1 MKNPVDKDIQS
12 YFGVA
17 KVDIIAP
24 EGLFHPVLPMKIGE
38 KCMFTLCAT
47 CAQEQLEQQWYQ
59 RSNLCK
65 HSDDQRK
72 MTGTWCT

>member
-1 MKNPVDKDIQS
+1 MKNPVDQDIQS

-47 CAQEQLEQQWYQ
+47 CAQE
-59 RSNLCK
+59 
-65 HSDDQRK
+65 
-72 MTGTWCT
+72 